1 MSDKTREK
9 SAKVGSAVKMPIWR
23 TLIISMVLLFFIM
36 SALVSVFSYIFFS
49 RNLYS
54 QFETRLTNVINHVE
68 KNIDKNDLSQCLE
81 TETTSSK
88 YASTQ
93 TFLNGL
99 IDDFKLKNL
108 YIVIPKEN
116 VMVNVISA
124 TSAEER
130 ASGETDT
137 PFLWEIDTYTAEEL
151 ARYRS
156 YWDTSEVNFFE
167 ETPDNGTHYTACKA
181 LRNGG
186 ETIALICA
194 DLSIEVVRSEILN
207 MTYISILIMAVV
219 FVVFEVIVLLLMRYS
234 VTKPL
239 FALEKSTRAFAE
251 ASHNEDLSK
260 LTYDSPDIKTRNE
273 VGSLAKTIESM
284 TTVLKAN
291 IEKALKADERA
302 AAAEK
307 IAALSKSV
315 STLLSNMP
323 ALTFYKDVEEGRY
336 MACNQ
341 SFAEY
346 AGKQTPEEVVG
357 LTDFDIFDQE
367 TASHFVRDDKTA
379 LSMDEP
385 FVFFESTLDANG
397 RVRQFQTTKLKFI
410 DPEGETRILGMCLEV
425 TEMMNIRR
433 ESEAAKEES
442 LTYSRIARALSL
454 DYTYLY
460 YVSLTTD
467 EFIEYHST
475 PDQEDISVE
484 RKGADFFGQSRRD
497 ASFLIHKDDQP
508 VFLNSFTKE
517 NIIEKI
523 NSFGMFS
530 LSYRLIV
537 DGTPTY
543 VNMKATRLKGNDDHI
558 IIGVNNIDSQ
568 KKDQEAFERVIEER
582 KTYARITALSGNYI
596 CIYTIDPETDDFIEY
611 SATKDYEGLGLD
623 KTGKNFFEVA
633 RNESVRTLY
642 LEDVSLFLS
651 VMTKENILS
660 AIEKNGFFAFNY
672 RLMINGKPTYVT
684 LKAAMVEEN
693 DGPQIIVGVSN
704 VDAQI
709 KREQDYAN
717 ELFNARRQADMD
729 ALTGVK
735 NKHAYIDVEAQLNK
749 RIDEKEPVQ
758 FAIVICDI
766 NNLKEINDT
775 KGHVAGDEYICGA
788 CNIICDV
795 FKHSPVFRVGG
806 DEFAVIAQ
814 GKDYLNIDELISAI
828 AKINR
833 DNAQAAGI
841 TFAYGMAKYDKD
853 RSVSAVFERADMQM
867 YQNKRNSKI

>member
-23 TLIISMVLLFFIM
+23 TLVISMVLLFFIM
-36 SALVSVFSYIFFS
+36 SALVFAFSYILFS
-49 RNLYS
+49 KNLYS

-68 KNIDKNDLSQCLE
+68 KNIDKDDLSQCLE
-81 TETTSSK
+81 TETTSEK

-99 IDDFKLKNL
+99 VDDFKLKYL
-108 YIVIPKEN
+108 YIVIPKEE

-124 TSAEER
+124 TSAEEH
-130 ASGETDT
+130 AAGETDM
-137 PFLWEIDTYTAEEL
+137 PFLEETDAYTKEEL
-151 ARYRS
+151 SRYRS
-156 YWDTSEVNFFE
+156 FWDTREVNFFE
-167 ETPDNGTHYTACKA
+167 ESSDYGTYYTACKA
-181 LRNGG
+181 LRNGN

-194 DLSIEVVRSEILN
+194 DLSIEVVRSEIFN
-207 MTYISILIMAVV
+207 MTFISILIM
-219 FVVFEVIVLLLMRYS
+219 VIVLVIFETIVLLFMRYT

-260 LTYDSPDIKTRNE
+260 LKYDSPDIKTKNE
-273 VGSLAKTIESM
+273 VGALAKTIESM
-284 TTVLKAN
+284 TADLKAN
-291 IEKALKADERA
+291 IEKT
-302 AAAEK
+302 
-307 IAALSKSV
+307 LS
-315 STLLSNMP
+315 
-323 ALTFYKDVEEGRY
+323 
-336 MACNQ
+336 
-341 SFAEY
+341 
-346 AGKQTPEEVVG
+346 
-357 LTDFDIFDQE
+357 
-367 TASHFVRDDKTA
+367 
-379 LSMDEP
+379 
-385 FVFFESTLDANG
+385 
-397 RVRQFQTTKLKFI
+397 
-410 DPEGETRILGMCLEV
+410 LEN

-475 PDQEDISVE
+475 PDREDISVE

-508 VFLNSFTKE
+508 IFLNSFTKE

-530 LSYRLIV
+530 LSYRLMV
-537 DGTPTY
+537 DGSPTY

-558 IIGVNNIDSQ
+558 IIGVNNIDGQ

-596 CIYTIDPETDDFIEY
+596 CIYTIDPETDDYIEY

-642 LEDVSLFLS
+642 LEDVNLFLS
-651 VMTKENILS
+651 VMTKENVLS
-660 AIEKNGFFAFNY
+660 AIKKNGFFAFNY

-684 LKAAMVEEN
+684 LKAALVEEK

-735 NKHAYIDVEAQLNK
+735 NKHAYIDVEAQLNR

-766 NNLKEINDT
+766 NNLKLINDT

-788 CNIICDV
+788 CKIICDV

-806 DEFAVIAQ
+806 DEFAVIVQ
-814 GKDYLNIDELISAI
+814 GRDYENIDELL
-828 AKINR
+828 KILN
-833 DNAQAAGI
+833 DINETNYNTGEVTI
-841 TFAYGMAKYDKD
+841 AYGMAKYYRD
-853 RSVSAVFERADMQM
+853 RSVSAVFERADMLM
-867 YQNKRNSKI
+867 YQDKRSSRR